1 MFERFYHV
9 NICVSD
15 MDQAISFYTALG
27 FVIDKD
33 VSPRGED
40 LTSHLGV
47 KCQALR
53 AVILKFPEEHS
64 PMIDLVQFIDP
75 PSAAPPYQSLTNIGI
90 ARLSFWTEDFDEVLS
105 HIEQTAIEAFG
116 PDVAYLSPT
125 GEKLRTVIVK
135 DPDGTAVQFVGAA
148 T

>member
-1 MFERFYHV
+1 VFERFYHV

-15 MDQAISFYTALG
+15 MDQAIDFYTALG

-33 VSPRGED
+33 VSPRGAD
-40 LTSHLGV
+40 ITSHLGV

-53 AVILKFPEEHS
+53 AVILKFPQENS

-75 PSAAPPYQSLTNIGI
+75 PSAAPPYQSLNNVGI
-90 ARLSFWTEDFDEVLS
+90 ARLSFWTEDFDDVLG
-105 HIEQTAIEAFG
+105 HIKATAIEAFG

-125 GEKLRTVIVK
+125 GEKLRTIIVK